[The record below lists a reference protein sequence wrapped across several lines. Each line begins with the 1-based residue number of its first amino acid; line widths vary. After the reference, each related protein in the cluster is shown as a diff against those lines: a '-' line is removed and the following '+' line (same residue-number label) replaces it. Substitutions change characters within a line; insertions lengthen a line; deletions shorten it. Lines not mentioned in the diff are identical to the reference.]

1 MNYKKILKI
10 LAIALLSFITILIA
24 APYLFKGKIK
34 ELVLKSVNEN
44 VNAKVAFNDVNLSF
58 FSSFPQVSLTLEDLS
73 VINIAPFENDTL
85 TFVKVLALDMPI
97 KELFKSS
104 GEAISITG
112 ISIKEAYLSLKSNK
126 DGFVNYDIMKASEI
140 EDSTEKA
147 MVFDIKNYEI
157 INSTIKYVDEASNMI
172 VEIKEFNHT
181 GSGDFS
187 AEQSKLDTKSSAN
200 LSFKYDGVTYFE
212 NSELVLDALI
222 AMDLK
227 TNTYSFLEN
236 EATINGLP
244 LTFDGKIILYD
255 TEQQIDINFKT
266 PTSSFKNFLAVMPKE
281 YSSKL
286 DEVKTEGDFTVN
298 GYFKGTNNDLR
309 IPGFEINIASNNA
322 SFKYPDLP
330 KGVNDITIKTLIKNE
345 TGLIKDTYVNIDALN
360 FRIDQDVFKSSA
372 NIVNLTTNPV
382 VNAVLKGTIN
392 LANISKTYPIKMEQQ
407 LSGILKMD
415 VTTSFDMEA
424 VEKSNYARIKNNGNV
439 TLTDF
444 IYNSS
449 DFINPF
455 NIAKASVN
463 FTPQQIMLNQFNAT
477 TGKTDISATGTLQDV
492 IGFVVSK
499 KDLKGN
505 FALTS
510 NVFSVND
517 FMSDDKI
524 SEENSTKSRSPIKV
538 PSFLDCTITADAKTV
553 IYDNLQLK
561 NMKGKMIIKD
571 EKVTLEDVNSSL
583 FGGIITVNGNVS
595 TKEATPT
602 FSMDLGMNT
611 FDILESFNGMDLLK
625 SLAPIANI
633 VQGKMNS
640 TIKISGN
647 LSEEF
652 TPDLKSVSG
661 NVVAQLLSQNIDPKN
676 SPLLNTLASQLNF
689 IDINKLNLQDIKTH
703 LSFENGKVNVKPFTL
718 KYNDIDITIGG
729 SHGFDKSM
737 DYEVT
742 FNVPGKYL
750 GNEVTSLLTKMSKE
764 DISKVKVPVTANIT
778 GNFAKPIVKTDYK
791 KTVTNL
797 TSQLIYYNK
806 LKDKGSSILNN
817 LIKVPTQQKDTTAA
831 ITTSPKVDVTKPK
844 EAVDNLVKNKLNSL
858 LSGKKK
864 QKDTLN

>member
-44 VNAKVAFNDVNLSF
+44 VNAKVAFNNVNLSF
-58 FSSFPQVSLTLEDLS
+58 FSSFPQVTLTLEDLS

-85 TFVKVLALDMPI
+85 TFVKVLALDLPI

-104 GEAISITG
+104 DEAISITG
-112 ISIKEAYLSLKSNK
+112 ISIDEAYLSLKSNK
-126 DGFVNYDIMKASEI
+126 DGIVNYDIMKPSEN

-147 MVFDIKNYEI
+147 MVFDIKNYKI
-157 INSTIKYVDEASNMI
+157 INSTIKYGDEVSNMI
-172 VEIKEFNHT
+172 IEIKDFNHT

-200 LSFKYDGVTYFE
+200 LSFKYDGVNYFE

-222 AMDLK
+222 AMNLK

-236 EATINGLP
+236 SATINGLP
-244 LTFDGKIILYD
+244 LTFDGKIILHE
-255 TEQQIDINFKT
+255 TEQQVDINFKT
-266 PTSSFKNFLAVMPKE
+266 PTSSFKNFLAVLPKE

-298 GYFKGTNNDLR
+298 GYFKGVNNDLR
-309 IPGFEINIASNNA
+309 VPDFEINIASNNA
-322 SFKYPDLP
+322 SFKYPNLP

-345 TGLIKDTYVNIDALN
+345 TGFIKDTYVNIDALN

-372 NIVNLTTNPV
+372 HIVNLTSNPV
-382 VNAVLKGTIN
+382 VNAILKGTIN
-392 LANISKTYPIKMEQQ
+392 LANISNAYPIKMEQK

-415 VTTSFDMEA
+415 VTTNFDMEA

-444 IYNSS
+444 IYISS

-455 NIAKASVN
+455 NITKATVN
-463 FTPQQIMLNQFNAT
+463 FTPQQITLNQFNAT
-477 TGKTDISATGTLQDV
+477 TGKTDISATGTLHDV

-499 KDLKGN
+499 KNLKGN

-517 FMSDDKI
+517 FMSDDKPL
-524 SEENSTKSRSPIKV
+524 EENSTKSKSPIKV
-538 PSFLDCTITADAKTV
+538 PSFLDCAITADAKTV

-571 EKVTLEDVNSSL
+571 EKVTLENVSSSL
-583 FGGIITVNGNVS
+583 FGGIISVNGNVS
-595 TKEATPT
+595 TKETTPT

-611 FDILESFNGMDLLK
+611 FDISESFNGMDLLK

-676 SPLLNTLASQLNF
+676 SPLLNTLAGQLNF

-703 LSFENGKVNVKPFTL
+703 LSFENGKVKVKPFTL

-750 GNEVTSLLTKMSKE
+750 GNEVTALLAKMSKE
-764 DISKVKVPVTANIT
+764 DVSKVKVPVTANIT
-778 GNFAKPIVKTDYK
+778 GSFTKPIVKTDYK

-797 TSQLIYYNK
+797 TSQLIDYNK

-817 LIKVPTQQKDTTAA
+817 LIKVPTQKSDTSTA
-831 ITTSPKVDVTKPK
+831 ITTPKVDVTKPK
-844 EAVDNLVKNKLNSL
+844 EAVDNLVKNKLNTL

-864 QKDTLN
+864 QKDTVN